1 MNAYISKMSPH
12 QSPSGPTIF
21 GPGPGPGPDRSTF
34 FGPGPDP
41 DPVEQFFLDPDPDP
55 DGPDFLMICW
65 SGLRKILN
73 EIFQF
78 DSTVAPK
85 ERDTFLIIYIR

>member
-1 MNAYISKMSPH
+1 MSVWGRARRV
-12 QSPSGPTIF
+12 Q
-21 GPGPGPGPDRSTF
+21 
-34 FGPGPDP
+34 
-41 DPVEQFFLDPDPDP
+41 QFLDP

-73 EIFQF
+73 EIFQL

-85 ERDTFLIIYIR
+85 ERDTFLIIYIQ

>member
-1 MNAYISKMSPH
+1 VENDERKAVYGRTTCRARRV
-12 QSPSGPTIF
+12 QQF
-21 GPGPGPGPDRSTF
+21 LD
-34 FGPGPDP
+34 PDP
-41 DPVEQFFLDPDPDP
+41 DPDPIDQLFLDPDP

-65 SGLRKILN
+65 SGLRKVLN

-78 DSTVAPK
+78 DSTVAPR